1 VRVRHQTGAERTLR
15 TAIAAGLDPHWIAT
29 TTLVAATDR
38 VFGDG
43 GHALDLLAK
52 AFEGLDLVGWQHA
65 DAVLPAI
72 VPVLTSAM
80 GSEESGSWRHPVD
93 LIAAAQ
99 EAEGEIVA
107 ALAAGRARRGG
118 WRDHAELGRAVLG
131 EDAAAI
137 LRAIVDALAG
147 GATPADIARAV
158 AFAAA
163 LRILH
168 FGTGNDHADWE
179 SAHHTFS
186 YANAAFA
193 MIIRATGEGAD
204 AQTEALCLRA
214 AVHGALAVYL
224 DRYLNVPPARA
235 PRVEDAAMP
244 ADLGRAFLEACERRQ
259 QVAEAARLAAC
270 HLAAGRPGGELLA
283 LLGRAL
289 LREDAGFHMVQ
300 NLQAAARQYLSWDGA
315 PEAEPILIAAAR
327 YLAAHTP
334 TPRAQLRTAE
344 VARRLMRGAALHE
357 EAEEEGAAANASA

>member
-1 VRVRHQTGAERTLR
+1 
-15 TAIAAGLDPHWIAT
+15 
-29 TTLVAATDR
+29 
-38 VFGDG
+38 
-43 GHALDLLAK
+43 
-52 AFEGLDLVGWQHA
+52 
-65 DAVLPAI
+65 
-72 VPVLTSAM
+72 M
-80 GSEESGSWRHPVD
+80 GSEESDSWRHPVD

-99 EAEGEIVA
+99 EAEREIVA
-107 ALAAGRARRGG
+107 ALAAGRSRRGG
-118 WRDHAELGRAVLG
+118 WRDHATLARAVLG
-131 EDAAAI
+131 EDTAAI
-137 LRAIVDALAG
+137 LRAMVDALAG
-147 GATPADIARAV
+147 GATPADVARAV

-193 MIIRATGEGAD
+193 MITRATGEGAEP
-204 AQTEALCLRA
+204 QTEALCLRA

-235 PRVEDAAMP
+235 PQVDAAMP

-270 HLAAGRPGGELLA
+270 HLAAGRPSGELLA

-300 NLQAAARQYLSWDGA
+300 NLQAAARQYLSWEGDPA
-315 PEAEPILIAAAR
+315 AEPVLIAAAR

-334 TPRAQLRTAE
+334 TPRAQLRAAE

-357 EAEEEGAAANASA
+357 EAEEEGAGANPSA